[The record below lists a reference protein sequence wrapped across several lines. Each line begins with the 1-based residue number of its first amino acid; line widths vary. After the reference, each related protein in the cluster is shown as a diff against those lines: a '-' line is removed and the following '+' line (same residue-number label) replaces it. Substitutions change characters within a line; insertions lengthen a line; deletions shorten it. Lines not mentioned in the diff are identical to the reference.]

1 LKESSVLTDSFRY
14 LDILS
19 GLPHYPLNWRISVMT
34 DSRFLNHVKTTLAQ
48 IEADG
53 LMKRERLIEGAQGAH
68 VTIGGRRMLNLC
80 ANNYLGL
87 ADDPRLVAAARA
99 AMESHG
105 YGMASV
111 RFICGTQDLHRQLE
125 ARIAAYLGMADAIL
139 FAACFDANGGLFEPL
154 LGEEDAIVSD
164 SLNHAS
170 IIDGVRLCKARRLRF
185 RNGDMADLEA
195 QVKAA
200 RDGGARFVVIATDG
214 VFSMDGYLADLT
226 EIDRIAKAYDC
237 LTMVDDCHATGFMGP
252 GGRGTPAHA
261 GVTVDILTGTLG
273 KALGGALGGY
283 IAGPQPVIDLLR
295 QRARP
300 YLFSNALPPA
310 VVGAA
315 LAALDI
321 VEAADGLRADLF
333 RNAARWRAGLTAAG
347 FDLLPGEHPI
357 IPVMMGDAPKAQAFA
372 RALDARGV
380 MVSAFF
386 YPVVPHGRARIR
398 TQMNARLTPQ
408 DLDFALEAF
417 AEAGRETG
425 VL

>member
-1 LKESSVLTDSFRY
+1 
-14 LDILS
+14 
-19 GLPHYPLNWRISVMT
+19 MT
-34 DSRFLNHVKTTLAQ
+34 DTRFLDHLTTTLAQ
-48 IEADG
+48 IDTDG
-53 LMKRERLIEGAQGAH
+53 LMKHERLIEGAQGAR
-68 VTIGGRRMLNLC
+68 VQIGGRSMLNLC

-87 ADDPRLVAAARA
+87 ADDPRLIAGAEA
-99 AMESHG
+99 AMASHG

-125 ARIAAYLGMADAIL
+125 ARIAGFLGMQDAIL

-170 IIDGVRLCKARRLRF
+170 IIDGIRLCKARRYRF
-185 RNGDMADLEA
+185 QNGDMADLEA
-195 QVKAA
+195 QVCAA
-200 RDGGARFVVIATDG
+200 REAGARFVMIATDG
-214 VFSMDGYLADLT
+214 VFSMDGYLANLK
-226 EIDRIAKAYDC
+226 EIDCIAKAYDC

-252 GGRGTPAHA
+252 QGRGTPAHA
-261 GVTVDILTGTLG
+261 GVSVDILTGTLG

-283 IAGPQPVIDLLR
+283 IAGPQAVIDLLR

-321 VEAADGLRADLF
+321 VEAADDLRAALF
-333 RNAARWRAGLTAAG
+333 RNAAHWRAGLTAAG
-347 FDLLPGEHPI
+347 FTLLPGEHPI
-357 IPVMMGDAPKAQAFA
+357 IPVMIGDAPKAQAFA
-372 RALDARGV
+372 RALDARSV

-398 TQMNARLTPQ
+398 TQMNAKLSLD

-417 AEAGRETG
+417 HAAGRETG

>member
-1 LKESSVLTDSFRY
+1 
-14 LDILS
+14 
-19 GLPHYPLNWRISVMT
+19 MT
-34 DSRFLNHVKTTLAQ
+34 DARFLHHLTATLSQ
-48 IEADG
+48 IEAEG
-53 LMKRERLIEGAQGAH
+53 LMKRERQITGAQAAH
-68 VTIGGRRMLNLC
+68 VTVGGRSMLNLC

-99 AMESHG
+99 AMDSHG

-125 ARIAAYLGMADAIL
+125 ARIAGFLGMEDAIL

-170 IIDGVRLCKARRLRF
+170 IIDGIRLCKARRFRF
-185 RNGDMADLEA
+185 QNGDMADLEA

-200 RDGGARFVVIATDG
+200 RDGGARFVMIATDG
-214 VFSMDGYLADLT
+214 VFSMDGYLADLK

-252 GGRGTPAHA
+252 KGRGTPAHA
-261 GVTVDILTGTLG
+261 GVKVDILTGTLG

-283 IAGPQPVIDLLR
+283 IAGPLPVIDLLR

-315 LAALDI
+315 LAALEI
-321 VEAADGLRADLF
+321 VEAADDLRAALF
-333 RNAARWRAGLTAAG
+333 RNAAHWRAGLTAAG
-347 FDLLPGEHPI
+347 FTVLPGEHPI
-357 IPVMMGDAPKAQAFA
+357 IPVMIGDAPKAQAFA

-398 TQMNARLTPQ
+398 TQMNAKLSFQ
-408 DLDFALEAF
+408 DLDFALSAF
-417 AEAGRETG
+417 AEAGREVG
-425 VL
+425 VI